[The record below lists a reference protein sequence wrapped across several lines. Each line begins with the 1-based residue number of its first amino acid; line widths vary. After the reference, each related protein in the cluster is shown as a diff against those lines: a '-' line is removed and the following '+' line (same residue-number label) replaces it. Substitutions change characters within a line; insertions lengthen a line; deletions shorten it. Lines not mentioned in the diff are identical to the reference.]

1 MYVQGDKVLVR
12 YGLALINGYKKS
24 IKAGEFNDA
33 EIFWTTVQS
42 DAKAV
47 GTFQI
52 LEKSRNYF
60 ENNRKLPARKLQNMR
75 NRKSN
80 MMKAYMAKNIH
91 EHAYD
96 SVRGN
101 LKKAMKPMKISKNN
115 FITISKVYKGMQNG
129 TIKPVL
135 HAPYYPTLGCEWDN
149 DLSRCHLV
157 GDESTDAINIDW
169 SQIHQV
175 GDNVGSGKGVLS
187 VTYAES
193 LAKVSTILCTR
204 TAGQI
209 FTLCCPT
216 FKGTESFPYPVPSTY
231 DLGLHLV
238 FSTATHGY
246 SRSSLYDR
254 VKELSPLVIIIKST
268 VNKGKDHFEVRGTSS
283 FYS

>member
-91 EHAYD
+91 EHA
-96 SVRGN
+96 
-101 LKKAMKPMKISKNN
+101 
-115 FITISKVYKGMQNG
+115 
-129 TIKPVL
+129 
-135 HAPYYPTLGCEWDN
+135 
-149 DLSRCHLV
+149 
-157 GDESTDAINIDW
+157 
-169 SQIHQV
+169 
-175 GDNVGSGKGVLS
+175 
-187 VTYAES
+187 
-193 LAKVSTILCTR
+193 
-204 TAGQI
+204 
-209 FTLCCPT
+209 
-216 FKGTESFPYPVPSTY
+216 
-231 DLGLHLV
+231 
-238 FSTATHGY
+238 
-246 SRSSLYDR
+246 
-254 VKELSPLVIIIKST
+254 
-268 VNKGKDHFEVRGTSS
+268 
-283 FYS
+283 